1 MDTCKI
7 QNPLPLAVLLNR
19 WGAEFDPALIGNAPV
34 TSVVCDSRKVVPGC
48 VFVAITGGAADGH
61 AFAERAL
68 ADGAAAVLTERGGF
82 MPGRPVA
89 RVANARAAY
98 AGLNHLLWG
107 EPSKRLRTLAVTG
120 TNGKTTTA
128 FLTSHILSRKLR
140 PILLGTIRYS
150 FEEHSLPST
159 HTTPDPDVLQPWLAK
174 MGALGADSVVL
185 EASSHA
191 LEQDRLA
198 GMDFDGALFT
208 NFTQDHLD
216 YHGTLDRYLAAK
228 LRLFGMMRPDGL
240 SIVNADDPASAR
252 VLAAARGRKLTF
264 GIRETADLRAL
275 DIVADLKGSEFRIR
289 YQDRDHMVRTKLLG
303 AHNIYNLLGALGLAL
318 AAGMTLEEAV
328 PAIASFKGVPGRLER
343 VPNEQGFELFIDYAH
358 TPDGI
363 LNVLSA
369 ARPYVSK
376 RLLVLFGCGGDRDRG
391 KRPKMA
397 QAVERYADGV
407 VVTSDNPRSE
417 KPTDIIKEI
426 TEGFSKSYAKSA
438 VQVQADRARAIRQ
451 ILLEARPGDVVLL
464 LGKGHEEVQ
473 IIGNTKIPFSDR
485 EEALKALGGR

>member
-1 MDTCKI
+1 MDTCKTQI
-7 QNPLPLAVLLNR
+7 SLHTLLDR
-19 WGAEFDPALIGNAPV
+19 WGAEYDPSLVRDVPV
-34 TSVVCDSRKVVPGC
+34 GAVVCDSRKAGPGC
-48 VFVAITGGAADGH
+48 LFVAVEGAASDGH
-61 AFAERAL
+61 AFAEAAL
-68 ADGAAAVLTERGGF
+68 AAGAAAVVTERSGF
-82 MPGRPVA
+82 LPGRPVA
-89 RVANARAAY
+89 RVKNARAAY
-98 AGLNHLLWG
+98 AGLNHLRWG
-107 EPSKRLRTLAVTG
+107 EPSRRLKTLAVTG

-128 FLTSHILSRKLR
+128 FLTAHILSRKAR

-150 FEEHSLPST
+150 FEEHVLPST
-159 HTTPDPDVLQPWLAK
+159 HTTPDPDVLQPWLAR
-174 MGALGADSVVL
+174 MTAFGADSVVL

-191 LEQDRLA
+191 LDQDRLA
-198 GMDFDGALFT
+198 GMDFDGMLFT

-216 YHGTLDRYLAAK
+216 YHGTLERYLDAK
-228 LRLFGMMRPDGL
+228 LKLFSMTRPDGL
-240 SIVNADDPASAR
+240 AVVNADDPAAAK
-252 VLAAARGRKLTF
+252 VLAAVRGRRLTF
-264 GIRETADLRAL
+264 GIRGAADLQAL
-275 DIVADLKGSEFRIR
+275 DIVSDLKGSEFRIR
-289 YQDRDHMVRTKLLG
+289 YQGRDHMVRTRLLG

-328 PAIASFKGVPGRLER
+328 PAIANFKGVPGRLER

-363 LNVLSA
+363 ENVLSA
-369 ARPYVSK
+369 VRPYAQR
-376 RLLVLFGCGGDRDRG
+376 RLRVLFGCGGDRDRT

-397 QAVERYADGV
+397 AAVERYADDV

-426 TEGFSKSYAKSA
+426 LGGFTASYAKNQ

-473 IIGNTKIPFSDR
+473 IIGNVQVPFSDR